1 MNMFAVK
8 DNGGKEVI
16 VECGLAIIAVALL
29 IVFRSA
35 IGNLVKEVMSKCTNA
50 INTMFDTS
58 GLAQ

>member
-29 IVFRSA
+29 IVFRNA
-35 IGNLVKEVMSKCTNA
+35 IGTLVKEVMNKCTNA
-50 INTMFDTS
+50 IDTMFNTS
-58 GLAQ
+58 NLG

>member
-35 IGNLVKEVMSKCTNA
+35 IGNLVKEVMNKCTSA
-50 INTMFDTS
+50 LDTMFNTS
-58 GLAQ
+58 NLG

>member
-1 MNMFAVK
+1 MKNLFAVK

-35 IGNLVKEVMSKCTNA
+35 IGNLVKEVMNKCTNA
-50 INTMFDTS
+50 IDTMFNTS
-58 GLAQ
+58 TLS

>member
-35 IGNLVKEVMSKCTNA
+35 IGNLVKEVMNKCTNA
-50 INTMFDTS
+50 IDTMFNTS
-58 GLAQ
+58 NLG

>member
-8 DNGGKEVI
+8 DSGGKEVI
-16 VECGLAIIAVALL
+16 VECGLAIIAVELL

-35 IGNLVKEVMSKCTNA
+35 IGNLVKEVMNKCTNA

>member
-29 IVFRSA
+29 IVFRNA
-35 IGNLVKEVMSKCTNA
+35 IGTLVKEVMNKCTSA
-50 INTMFDTS
+50 IDTMFNTS

>member
-35 IGNLVKEVMSKCTNA
+35 IGNLVKEVMNKCTSA
-50 INTMFDTS
+50 IDTMFNTS
-58 GLAQ
+58 NLG

>member
-35 IGNLVKEVMSKCTNA
+35 IGNLVKEVMNKCTNA
-50 INTMFDTS
+50 IDTMFNTS
-58 GLAQ
+58 TLS